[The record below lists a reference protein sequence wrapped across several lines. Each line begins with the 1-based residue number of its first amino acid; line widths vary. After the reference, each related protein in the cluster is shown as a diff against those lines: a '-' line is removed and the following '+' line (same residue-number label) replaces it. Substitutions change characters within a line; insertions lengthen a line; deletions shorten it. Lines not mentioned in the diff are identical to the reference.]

1 MKWKW
6 WRFWA
11 AAFILWGTMMLLLR
25 VPASP
30 W

>member
-6 WRFWA
+6 WRFWL
-11 AAFILWGTMMLLLR
+11 AAFVMWFLVLTLLR